1 MEKPTHTGR
10 VYLWMRTLASP
21 ILWGANAFLAL
32 LLWGD
37 GIINTFP
44 ETYEY
49 SRYLA
54 PITDLHWHWK
64 VIITLVL
71 NIILFVELSFRAV
84 GKGERQRDEYYSKL
98 QQIEQ
103 ARPHI
108 ILREPHAEYVEP
120 VHIQAVGSTTTAV
133 SLIRVRFVNSPTGP
147 PLPNSVARGV
157 RAKVR
162 FFESAPE
169 GRLLLMIEGKW
180 AESDQ
185 PSIRDF
191 RDYRN
196 DLLKIDFGIEEEH
209 SLDIA
214 FRDDQTGEFYA
225 FNHDNYSYP
234 QMKKP
239 EHLLAGQHFLVRI
252 SLFGPW
258 VDETFEFLFA
268 NDSFETD
275 PLRPLSLSRPL
286 RMHA

>member
-1 MEKPTHTGR
+1 
-10 VYLWMRTLASP
+10 
-21 ILWGANAFLAL
+21 
-32 LLWGD
+32 
-37 GIINTFP
+37 
-44 ETYEY
+44 
-49 SRYLA
+49 
-54 PITDLHWHWK
+54 
-64 VIITLVL
+64 VIITLVV

-84 GKGERQRDEYYSKL
+84 GKRERQRDEYYSKL

-120 VHIQAVGSTTTAV
+120 VHIQAVGNTTNSV
-133 SLIRVRFVNSPTGP
+133 SFIRVRFVNRPAGP

-162 FFESAPE
+162 FFEAAPE
-169 GRLLLMIEGKW
+169 GRLQLMTEGKW
-180 AESDQ
+180 AESDR

-191 RDYRN
+191 RDSRG
-196 DLLKIDFGIEEEH
+196 DSVKIDFGIEEEH

-214 FRDDQTGEFYA
+214 FRDDHTGEFYA

-275 PLRPLSLSRPL
+275 PMRPLSLSRPL